1 MTTNILK
8 NVCKLLGLL
17 LLFVMPMAFTSC
29 SDDDDTTEF
38 SNDKEM
44 YDHIVSA
51 ITDSEGNLY
60 AVETSKGQRVAATES
75 SAESHK
81 LCEYILGS
89 SWDGKDKTVN
99 LGNYGSVRLMSST
112 IDGVYNVINFNLT
125 GIESHTLTIASEEY
139 LKQDNGLMDVI
150 GNFYKPAY
158 KCEKCGKVWR
168 AFQGAS
174 PGTHK
179 YFDGCDGK
187 VLKI

>member
-38 SNDKEM
+38 SNDREM

-139 LKQDNGLMDVI
+139 LKQHNGLMDVI